1 MAKAAPSVT
10 SAVESHST
18 PIKSQTGRG
27 LRKVAGGE
35 STPGFELW
43 LGAAQGRR
51 RALDGCD
58 FALEVLAIGRGQQA
72 GVIGIGSPMR
82 APVDCGRV
90 ARRCVSR
97 RRCGGRIGREKIEWL
112 IRHGGTFTRHLPI
125 RDSRAQRYSF
135 RANLNVPRI
144 CLIFCGKTVRG
155 SRCDAKGAA
164 VCRYA
169 AGIAVR
175 CVATIRSW
183 VG

>member
-72 GVIGIGSPMR
+72 GESSESA
-82 APVDCGRV
+82 APC
-90 ARRCVSR
+90 ARRSIVAVSR
-97 RRCGGRIGREKIEWL
+97 
-112 IRHGGTFTRHLPI
+112 
-125 RDSRAQRYSF
+125 
-135 RANLNVPRI
+135 
-144 CLIFCGKTVRG
+144 
-155 SRCDAKGAA
+155 AA
-164 VCRYA
+164 VSA
-169 AGIAVR
+169 AAAAAAASGER
-175 CVATIRSW
+175 KSS
-183 VG
+183 G